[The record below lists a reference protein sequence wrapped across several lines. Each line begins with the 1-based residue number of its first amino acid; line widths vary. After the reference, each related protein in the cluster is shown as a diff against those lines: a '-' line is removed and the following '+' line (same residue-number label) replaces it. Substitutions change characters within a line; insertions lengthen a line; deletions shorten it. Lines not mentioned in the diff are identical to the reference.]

1 MVTCTGD
8 EAMTVKERLHHLVD
22 VLPERELETAARV
35 LEALHATADPV
46 AWALDNA
53 PLDDEPDNDDAD
65 GGLTEARAEM
75 AAGRTIP
82 LEQVTHELGL

>member
-1 MVTCTGD
+1 
-8 EAMTVKERLHHLVD
+8 MTVKERLHHLVD

-53 PLDDEPDNDDAD
+53 PLDDEPYTQEEQAAVE
-65 GGLTEARAEM
+65 EAYEDVAS
-75 AAGRTIP
+75 GT
-82 LEQVTHELGL
+82 TFTFG

>member
-1 MVTCTGD
+1 
-8 EAMTVKERLHHLVD
+8 MTVKERLHHLVD

-53 PLDDEPDNDDAD
+53 PLDDEPYTQEEQAAVE
-65 GGLTEARAEM
+65 EAYEDVASGTTFTLDEVKR
-75 AAGRTIP
+75 
-82 LEQVTHELGL
+82 ELGL